1 MLKMWKIRSFALLLL
16 AAMFVVGC
24 EPQKPQ
30 AEAVG
35 LDDAA
40 GNAADKSL
48 GKLDLRILWNRDM
61 PMADNDSVVNF
72 YCFGDTL
79 VLVSEYNG
87 VYAVD
92 ASNGNPKWAVRLT
105 EAVET
110 VYQPSRVKI
119 SLTPQ
124 PVGQGRQDVDV
135 SKDLKNY
142 DAILINSTTRL
153 MLVDN
158 ATGNVLRDIPLTFIA
173 AGAAACNGR
182 QAVVMSS
189 FGAVRQI
196 DLLAG
201 VCGFNKIIEQDSSV
215 PMVFYEG
222 LYFIGSQQGKMLC
235 YTVKNNIE
243 KNWEF
248 DVQGPINTPFV
259 VNDMGLFVAGGD
271 KRIYGLSLQK
281 GERLWL
287 PVRIYGSFAG
297 PMAAGENLLFQY
309 AIGSGLSAIS
319 MDSGKL
325 AWTKPEGLVVL
336 ANFDDRVY
344 LLTNS
349 RKLMVV
355 READGESLG
364 TASLKPFTKFAVNTA
379 HRGIFAATAEGKI
392 ICISPDNVEDLTVGD
407 VAGN

>member
-281 GERLWL
+281 G
-287 PVRIYGSFAG
+287 
-297 PMAAGENLLFQY
+297 
-309 AIGSGLSAIS
+309 
-319 MDSGKL
+319 
-325 AWTKPEGLVVL
+325 
-336 ANFDDRVY
+336 
-344 LLTNS
+344 
-349 RKLMVV
+349 
-355 READGESLG
+355 
-364 TASLKPFTKFAVNTA
+364 
-379 HRGIFAATAEGKI
+379 
-392 ICISPDNVEDLTVGD
+392 
-407 VAGN
+407 